1 MSGVRKNIY
10 FTNDKVIEELEK
22 QKNISKYVDNAV
34 LFYIENQ
41 DLVKNYIQSMT
52 CMSSIIAKK

>member
-1 MSGVRKNIY
+1 MTGVRKNIY
-10 FTNDKVIEELEK
+10 FTSDKVIEELEK
-22 QKNISKYVDNAV
+22 QKNLSKYVDNAV

>member
-1 MSGVRKNIY
+1 MGGIRKNIY
-10 FTNDKVIEELEK
+10 FTNDKVLRELER

-41 DLVKNYIQSMT
+41 DIIKEYVNSIT
-52 CMSSIIAKK
+52 CLSGVIAKK

>member
-1 MSGVRKNIY
+1 MAGIRKNIY
-10 FTNDKVIEELEK
+10 FTSDKVIDELEK

-41 DLVKNYIQSMT
+41 DLVRNYIQSVT
-52 CMSSIIAKK
+52 CLSGIIAKK

>member
-1 MSGVRKNIY
+1 MAGVRKNIY
-10 FTNDKVIEELEK
+10 FTSDKVIEELEK
-22 QKNISKYVDNAV
+22 QKNMSKYVDNAV

-52 CMSSIIAKK
+52 CLSGIIAKK